1 MDHFRHY
8 KLHLCSV
15 RWPSDTTSIAIPFAA
30 NLGLIWIHLPSATS
44 CWIHWPCTP
53 SCCSAPNTPHLAF
66 PCPLFSTILVRLA
79 CSVQSHLCP
88 PSPLVMPLSI
98 THGTRRWCVFPMLLC
113 DMHTFASGHCY
124 MDNVLHSHLPPLWL
138 HRWVDGLREQIAID
152 TSDEFLTEMSSRQ
165 IPSEINPRRGRAR
178 HEAIPK
184 QKPSEVPQMNF

>member
-1 MDHFRHY
+1 MLPTDTKTCLMPQLPRLPR
-8 KLHLCSV
+8 LHWTMHKCG
-15 RWPSDTTSIAIPFAA
+15 IAYGCF
-30 NLGLIWIHLPSATS
+30 
-44 CWIHWPCTP
+44 
-53 SCCSAPNTPHLAF
+53 CSAVHGWHSRHTPHLAF
-66 PCPLFSTILVRLA
+66 PGPLSSTILVHLA
-79 CSVQSHLCP
+79 CSVHSRLCP

-98 THGTRRWCVFPMLLC
+98 THGTRRWCAFPMLLF

-184 QKPSEVPQMNF
+184 QKPSEAPQMNF